1 MANNPPKLCPTSTKL
16 RSGYFFM
23 ISLTDFIDDSNA
35 LSNEEKSK
43 SISEYSIDFSSSFG
57 TIMCQK

>member
-1 MANNPPKLCPTSTKL
+1 MLF
-16 RSGYFFM
+16 RSFFI
-23 ISLTDFIDDSNA
+23 ISLTDRIEDSNA

-43 SISEYSIDFSSSFG
+43 SMSEYSIDLSSSFG